1 MNSMVKR
8 SLVLLFLIC
17 LFLPVSGWALNE
29 ETHRDINQFIG
40 SSTNNFNG
48 FSLDLFLKNQLGFQ
62 DGKNQIIAN
71 QFIAQEVYKWLGE
84 GGLREDKPLGKAP
97 YLRSTNHF
105 HNPLQDISH
114 AGFSGVLNL
123 PFLLPGESS
132 ILWSQRRLG
141 TQYVG
146 GHYSWHDTRDYFYKA
161 LTTDVPGMREVYFAK
176 TFRGLG
182 QLMHLIEDLSVPEHA
197 RDDGHYAAFPV
208 PTQKKEAEYHA

>member
-1 MNSMVKR
+1 MKIRNNQIL
-8 SLVLLFLIC
+8 LVLLFL
-17 LFLPVSGWALNE
+17 LQPFNFHAWALNE
-29 ETHRDINQFIG
+29 VTHKDINEFIAQKQNG
-40 SSTNNFNG
+40 FNG
-48 FSLDLFLKNQLGFQ
+48 FSLDSYLKNQLGFS
-62 DGKNQIIAN
+62 DGIEEDFVNTFESKKV
-71 QFIAQEVYKWLGE
+71 FEWLGE
-84 GGLREDKPLGKAP
+84 GGLREDKPLGTAP

-161 LTTDVPGMREVYFAK
+161 LTTDVPGMREVYFAE

>member
-40 SSTNNFNG
+40 GSTNSFNG

-84 GGLREDKPLGKAP
+84 GLSKKAIHNKSDYLIMDEVGKLELNNKGWYSAIERALKE
-97 YLRSTNHF
+97 YKGILILAVRTEF
-105 HNPLQDISH
+105 VKDILQKWQLENTKVIQLENFNKNIYSD
-114 AGFSGVLNL
+114 
-123 PFLLPGESS
+123 FLL
-132 ILWSQRRLG
+132 
-141 TQYVG
+141 
-146 GHYSWHDTRDYFYKA
+146 
-161 LTTDVPGMREVYFAK
+161 
-176 TFRGLG
+176 
-182 QLMHLIEDLSVPEHA
+182 
-197 RDDGHYAAFPV
+197 
-208 PTQKKEAEYHA
+208 